1 MSEQEIEKYHFLKDE
16 PQKRQFDIY
25 DLAEYQKTNSQHSSK
40 PHTHSFYQIIWFK
53 SNKGKH
59 FIDFEEYDIKK
70 NRIFFIA
77 KNQVHFFEKRQDYSG
92 LLFHFNESFILN
104 NETDINFFLTY
115 SIFNNHQEPFY
126 QVPNEQE
133 HQILSYFQQIENETK
148 NNGEF
153 GNQMILSNVLKAFLL
168 RIEREKR
175 KNGKT
180 IKTDLSRNFTYL
192 KFRDLL
198 EHNFYQNWSVS
209 NYADQLSISTK
220 TLNSIIKSEMGKT
233 TSQVIADRILL
244 EAKRKLIHTNARINQ
259 IGYDLG
265 FQDPYYFIK
274 YFKKHLKISPSE
286 FRKTIS

>member
-1 MSEQEIEKYHFLKDE
+1 
-16 PQKRQFDIY
+16 
-25 DLAEYQKTNSQHSSK
+25 
-40 PHTHSFYQIIWFK
+40 
-53 SNKGKH
+53 
-59 FIDFEEYDIKK
+59 
-70 NRIFFIA
+70 
-77 KNQVHFFEKRQDYSG
+77 
-92 LLFHFNESFILN
+92 
-104 NETDINFFLTY
+104 
-115 SIFNNHQEPFY
+115 
-126 QVPNEQE
+126 
-133 HQILSYFQQIENETK
+133 
-148 NNGEF
+148 
-153 GNQMILSNVLKAFLL
+153 MILSNVLKAFLL